1 MNIIGQIVFQG
12 DVGLVEIDAIPASAT
27 PVDAEGGAYILA
39 HSETGHN
46 HVVEAR
52 PDVKLYQDASD
63 PLSAYLH
70 VLSIDTLIQH
80 QRSFDTHAAITI
92 KPGKYL
98 VRRQR
103 EYAAEGWRRAQD

>member
-1 MNIIGQIVFQG
+1 MNIIGKIVFQG
-12 DVGLVEIDAIPASAT
+12 DVGLVEIDEIPADAS
-27 PVDAEGGAYILA
+27 PVAAEAGAFVLA

-46 HVVEAR
+46 HIVKER
-52 PDVKLYQDASD
+52 PDVKLYQDSKD
-63 PLSAYLH
+63 TLSAYLH
-70 VLSIDTLIQH
+70 VLSVDTAIEH

-103 EYAAEGWRRAQD
+103 EHASEGWRRAQD